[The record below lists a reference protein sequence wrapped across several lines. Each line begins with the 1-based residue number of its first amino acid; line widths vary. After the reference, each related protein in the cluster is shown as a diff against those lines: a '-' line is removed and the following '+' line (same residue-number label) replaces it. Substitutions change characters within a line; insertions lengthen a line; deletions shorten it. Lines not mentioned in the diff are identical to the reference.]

1 MSIEPYQY
9 QPAAGLLKDRAILVT
24 GASDGIG
31 RQAALSFAAHGATVA
46 LLARNETNL
55 EQVYDQITATGG
67 PEPLLIPFDL
77 GAAAPGQFE
86 QLAELLEQDLGRLD
100 GLLHNAAL
108 LGALSPIEHFD
119 PETWYKVFQVNTHAP
134 FLLTQACLP
143 LLKQAPDA
151 SVVFTSDRVGRQ
163 GRAYWGAY
171 GASKFAAEG
180 LMQTLADEVE
190 ANTAVRVNSIDP
202 GPIRT
207 RLRNLAYPGEDVNS
221 VPTADTIMPAYLYL
235 MGEDS
240 RSIHGQALDAYPPS

>member
-1 MSIEPYQY
+1 MSIEPYSY
-9 QPAAGLLKDRAILVT
+9 QAPSGLLKDRAILVT

-46 LLARNETNL
+46 LLGRNEGRL
-55 EQVYDQITATGG
+55 EQVYDQITAAGG

-100 GLLHNAAL
+100 GLLHNAAW
-108 LGALSPIEHFD
+108 LGALSPIEHYD
-119 PETWYKVFQVNTHAP
+119 PETWYRVFQVNVHAP
-134 FLLTQACLP
+134 FLLTQACLD

-151 SVVFTSDRVGRQ
+151 SVVFTSDRVGRE

-171 GASKFAAEG
+171 GASKFAIEG

-190 ANTAVRVNSIDP
+190 TNTAVRVNSLDP

-207 RLRNLAYPGEDVNS
+207 RLRNLAYPGEDPNS
-221 VPTADTIMPAYLYL
+221 VPTADTVMPAYLYL
-235 MGEDS
+235 MSDDS
-240 RSIHGQALDAYPPS
+240 RSLHGQALNAYPPA